1 MTEDC
6 IFKQLYDAL
15 EKIEVRGHQNISQMN
30 AVMESLLQAIAIVE
44 KAEKEKGDDA
54 Q

>member
-1 MTEDC
+1 MAEDC

-15 EKIEVRGHQNISQMN
+15 DKIEVRGYQNISQMN
-30 AVMESLLQAIAIVE
+30 AVMKALLKAIAIVE
-44 KAEKEKGDDA
+44 AEEKKGDDA

>member
-30 AVMESLLQAIAIVE
+30 AVMESLLQAIAIV
-44 KAEKEKGDDA
+44 KAEEKKGDDA
-54 Q
+54 P